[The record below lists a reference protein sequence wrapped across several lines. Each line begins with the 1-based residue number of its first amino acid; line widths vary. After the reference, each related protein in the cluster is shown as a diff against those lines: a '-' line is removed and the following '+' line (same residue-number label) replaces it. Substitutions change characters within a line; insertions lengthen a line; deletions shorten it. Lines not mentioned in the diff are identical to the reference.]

1 MIAKPFTAIRPDRRF
16 ASVLHVP
23 PYDVVDKEEVR
34 KVSRNDPYSFFHITR
49 ADADVPDGTGEYSMK
64 VYETARAN
72 LDRFLNEG
80 ILIQDTKPYYYLFSQ
95 VWNDKM
101 QTGIYAAVSCE
112 EYEDNRIRKHELTRK
127 EKEEDRTT
135 HIQTVGADTGPVFLA
150 FEDNPRDAGEYE
162 EMVRPIMNDNPEY
175 DVCDENGVQNTLWV
189 IRDEAVIS
197 QIEEYFQRQEAFYIA
212 DGHHRAA
219 SAVNV
224 WRMLSDSDRELDD
237 SDPRGYFMAV
247 LFPSSQLNIL
257 PYNRVVL
264 DLNGL
269 TRDAFIEKTGKSFE
283 IREAGDM
290 TVPGKKGEIVM
301 FLPDRNLVITPKSGT
316 FDPSDPLH
324 SLDVSILQNNLLAP
338 VLGID
343 DPRTSKRIQFV
354 GGIKG
359 AKELARRVAA
369 GEAAVAFSMYPV
381 SMKELMAV
389 TDKNLV
395 MPPKS
400 TWFEPK
406 LRDGLVT
413 YPITQ

>member
-16 ASVLHVP
+16 ASILHVP
-23 PYDVVDKEEVR
+23 PYDVVDRDEVR
-34 KVSRNDPYSFFHITR
+34 EVSKKNPYSFFHITR
-49 ADADVPDGTGEYSMK
+49 ADADVPDGTGEYSKK
-64 VYETARAN
+64 VYETGRRN
-72 LDRFLNEG
+72 LERFLNEG
-80 ILIQDTKPYYYLFSQ
+80 VLVQDTKPCYYVFSQ
-95 VWNDKM
+95 VWNDKV

-127 EKEEDRTT
+127 EKEEDRTN

-150 FEDNPRDAGEYE
+150 FEDNRRDANEYE
-162 EMVRPIMNDNPEY
+162 SIVRPVMNETPEY
-175 DVCDENGVQNTLWV
+175 DVTDEHGVQNTLWV
-189 IRDEAVIS
+189 VKDEAIVS

-224 WRMLSDSDRELDD
+224 WRLSGRDGDLVEN
-237 SDPRGYFMAV
+237 DPRGYFMAV
-247 LFPSSQLNIL
+247 VFPASQLNIL

-269 TRDAFIEKTGKSFE
+269 TEEAFLEKVEKSFDV
-283 IREAGDM
+283 REAGDM
-290 TVPGKKGEIVM
+290 MVPGKRGEIVM
-301 FLPDRNLVITPKSGT
+301 CLPKKSVVITPKAGT
-316 FDPSDPLH
+316 YNKDDVLQ

-338 VLGID
+338 ILGID

-354 GGIKG
+354 GGSKG
-359 AKELARRVAA
+359 ARELIRRVVS
-369 GEAAVAFSMYPV
+369 GQAAVAFSLHPV
-381 SMKELMAV
+381 SMGELMAV

-406 LRDGLVT
+406 LRDGLIS
-413 YPITQ
+413 YPIR